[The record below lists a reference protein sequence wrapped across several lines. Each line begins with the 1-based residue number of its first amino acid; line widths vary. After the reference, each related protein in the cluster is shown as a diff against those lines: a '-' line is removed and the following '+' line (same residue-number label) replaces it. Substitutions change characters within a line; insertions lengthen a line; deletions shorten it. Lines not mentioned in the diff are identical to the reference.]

1 MGNPPWMKMYLLL
14 KMVVFQPAMLVYQRV
29 AVFLLNPL
37 VELPWNWGK
46 VVSWPL
52 MRFDA
57 AWKPDEKLLVF
68 SWIFKK
74 QFFDPPVFL
83 IEKSQTPKVAMV
95 RSPHHIHWVKPVTH
109 GADQVTYNFA
119 MYGILLNKRQ
129 DDELAR
135 QAWRKR
141 DFRGYW
147 SNSQIMRL
155 CQRNG
160 KNNWDA
166 SLRSGL

>member
-57 AWKPDEKLLVF
+57 AWKPDEKLLF
-68 SWIFKK
+68 FRGFLRSNFLIL
-74 QFFDPPVFL
+74 QFFDWK
-83 IEKSQTPKVAMV
+83 ITNSKSCHGEIT
-95 RSPHHIHWVKPVTH
+95 SPHPLVKPVTY

-135 QAWRKR
+135 QAWRKL

-160 KNNWDA
+160 KNNWDT
-166 SLRSGL
+166 SLCSGL

>member
-1 MGNPPWMKMYLLL
+1 MYLLL
-14 KMVVFQPAMLVYQRV
+14 KMAVFQPAMSVYQRV

-57 AWKPDEKLLVF
+57 AWKPDEKLLF
-68 SWIFKK
+68 FRGFLRSNFLFLIL
-74 QFFDPPVFL
+74 QFFDWK
-83 IEKSQTPKVAMV
+83 ITNSKSCHGEIT
-95 RSPHHIHWVKPVTH
+95 SPHPLGETGHLFP
-109 GADQVTYNFA
+109 ADQVTYNFA

-135 QAWRKR
+135 QAWRKL
-141 DFRGYW
+141 DFRKYW
-147 SNSQIMRL
+147 LNSQIMRL